1 MKEQVQKGLSL
12 HTTKIHIKSELK
24 QVTNKGKKKQQNTI
38 VHKKKNQKYHK
49 PLRKPLITKSG
60 ETPVP

>member
-38 VHKKKNQKYHK
+38 VHKKKKSKIQKTS
-49 PLRKPLITKSG
+49 TK
-60 ETPVP
+60 TLKKKI